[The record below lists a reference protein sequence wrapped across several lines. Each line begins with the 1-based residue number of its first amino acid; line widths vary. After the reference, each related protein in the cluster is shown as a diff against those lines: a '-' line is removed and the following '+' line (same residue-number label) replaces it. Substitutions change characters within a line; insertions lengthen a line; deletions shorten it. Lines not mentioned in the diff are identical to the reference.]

1 MEIEMI
7 ERRKHPRTDTNAVAL
22 LRFEGEGQFES
33 CRVLNVSAGG
43 ALLQSSR
50 AAHIPQRLSLYMD
63 APGRRLE
70 VEVAECSVVR
80 RNEHE
85 VAVQFIDS
93 RHIEGLSLGLD

>member
-1 MEIEMI
+1 MI

-22 LRFEGEGQFES
+22 LRFDGEFES

-50 AAHIPQRLSLYMD
+50 AANIPQRLSLYMD

-80 RNEHE
+80 RTEHE

-93 RHIEGLSLGLD
+93 RQIEGLSLGLQ